1 MTLTS
6 GLIVASVLFVL
17 LAAALTAGLTAV
29 LRVSDSRVRTLVEE
43 GFAGAD
49 SLSQLRASAVATS
62 PFAVIRI
69 LLLLSAV
76 GAGLAAAVIGWGR
89 SGVWAGGPISVVA
102 VLVLGDMIPRALAAR
117 RPVRLALMSAPLLRR
132 GFRTAGWVFFPLQW
146 LERVLSRSK
155 ADRDITE
162 EEREV
167 RETLELGQE
176 EGVLEVAEQGLVER
190 AFQLDELTAWDAM
203 TPRVDIFA
211 WEDSRPLKDVVPELE
226 AVTFSR
232 VPVYGQSIDDITG
245 ILYVREAYQAFVAG
259 EGDRPLSDLARD
271 PIFVPGSLSLDKLLR
286 DFQARRTHMGIVAD
300 EFGGTDGLIT
310 LEDVLEELVGE
321 IVDETDTE
329 EELLTR
335 TGAGE
340 AEAQGGADLREIN
353 EHFGVSLPSV
363 ENRSLNGFILEE
375 LGSVPSPGTR
385 LERGGLEIEVVEA
398 SETQVLRARLR
409 RLQGVRSPGTPP
421 S

>member
-329 EELLTR
+329 EELLIR

-409 RLQGVRSPGTPP
+409 RLQGVRTLGTPP

>member
-1 MTLTS
+1 MTLTGS
-6 GLIVASVLFVL
+6 LILAAVL
-17 LAAALTAGLTAV
+17 LTVLAAGLTAGLTAV
-29 LRVSDSRVRTLVEE
+29 LRVSDSRIRTLVEE
-43 GFAGAD
+43 GFTGAGA
-49 SLSQLRASAVATS
+49 LSQLRASAIATS
-62 PFAVIRI
+62 PFAVLRI
-69 LLLLSAV
+69 LLLLSAA
-76 GAGLAAAVIGWGR
+76 GAGLAAGVIGWGR
-89 SGVWAGGPISVVA
+89 PGLWAGGPISVVT
-102 VLVLGDMIPRALAAR
+102 VLVFGDMIPRALAAR
-117 RPVRLALMSAPLLRR
+117 RPVRLALLASPLLHQ
-132 GFRTAGWVFFPLQW
+132 GSRTAGWVFFPLQW
-146 LERVLSRSK
+146 LERVLSRRK
-155 ADRDITE
+155 EDRDVTE

-176 EGVLEVAEQGLVER
+176 EGVLHVEEQGLVER

-211 WEDSRPLKDVVPELE
+211 WDDARLLQDVIPELE
-226 AVTFSR
+226 AVPFSR
-232 VPVYGQSIDDITG
+232 VPVFHESIDDITG

-259 EGDRPLSDLARD
+259 RGSAPLSDLARD

-329 EELLTR
+329 EESLKL

-340 AEAQGGADLREIN
+340 AEAQGGADVRDIN
-353 EHFGVSLPSV
+353 DYFGVSLPSV

-375 LGSVPSPGTR
+375 LGSVPTAGTT
-385 LERGGLEIEVVEA
+385 LERAGLQIEVVEA
-398 SETQVLRARLR
+398 SETQVIRARLR
-409 RLQGVRSPGTPP
+409 RLPGPRESKDTP

>member
-1 MTLTS
+1 MNLTGS
-6 GLIVASVLFVL
+6 LVLASVLLIV
-17 LAAALTAGLTAV
+17 LAAVLTAGLTAV
-29 LRVSDSRVRTLVEE
+29 LRVSDSRIRTLVEE
-43 GFAGAD
+43 GFAGAGA
-49 SLSQLRASAVATS
+49 LSQLRASVLATS
-62 PFAVIRI
+62 PFAVLRI
-69 LLLLSAV
+69 LLLLSAA

-89 SGVWAGGPISVVA
+89 AGLWAGGPISVGT
-102 VLVLGDMIPRALAAR
+102 VLVFGDMIPRALAAR
-117 RPVRLALMSAPLLRR
+117 RPVRLALLAAPLLKQ
-132 GFRTAGWVFFPLQW
+132 GSRTAGWVFFPLQW
-146 LERVLSRSK
+146 LERVLSRRK
-155 ADRDITE
+155 EDRDVTE

-176 EGVLEVAEQGLVER
+176 EGVLQVEEQGLVER

-211 WEDSRPLKDVVPELE
+211 WDDSRRLEDVIPELE
-226 AVTFSR
+226 AVPFSR
-232 VPVYGQSIDDITG
+232 VPVFQQSIDDITG

-259 EGDRPLSDLARD
+259 RGDLPLSDLARD

-329 EELLTR
+329 EEPLKR

-340 AEAQGGADLREIN
+340 VEAQGGADVRDIN

-363 ENRSLNGFILEE
+363 EHRSLNGFILEE
-375 LGSVPSPGTR
+375 LGSVPEAGTT
-385 LERGGLEIEVVEA
+385 LERAGLQIEVVEA
-398 SETQVLRARLR
+398 SETQVIKARLR
-409 RLQGVRSPGTPP
+409 RLQGAGQPENTP